1 MTPELMEQLKAKYP
15 EKSRQKIK
23 RIEFRT
29 ESYSLGEEVLNLF
42 VWF

>member
-23 RIEFRT
+23 RMEFRT
-29 ESYSLGEEVLNLF
+29 ECYNLGEEALSLF
-42 VWF
+42 IWF